1 MPVRSTAALAVAGC
15 AGTLTATPGPLLA
28 SPVLTE
34 VSGVAASPSGGGT
47 TWVINDSGD
56 VAQLY
61 GIGADASVR
70 EVAVTGAGAADWE
83 DLAAGRGPGGEPV
96 LWIADIGDNDAT
108 RLFVTIY
115 RVPEPGA
122 GDTSAAAAAID
133 VRYPDGA
140 HNAEALMAD
149 PAGPLLIATKDPG
162 RSRLFA
168 VDPPDGSG
176 SVTARDVGSFTT
188 SGQLTTVVTG
198 ASVAPD
204 RGLVAVR
211 TYGAVWLYAV
221 RGGEPLADAL
231 ARPPCPAPAG
241 DELQGEA
248 VAVRRDATYVTI
260 GEGTTPK
267 LTRFAPP

>member
-1 MPVRSTAALAVAGC
+1 MPTPTTTVPTPTTTAPTPTTTVPVRSTAALAVAGC

-96 LWIADIGDNDAT
+96 LWIADNDAT

-140 HNAEALMAD
+140 HDAEALMAD

-176 SVTARDVGSFTT
+176 SVTARDVGSFAT
-188 SGQLTTVVTG
+188 SGQPTTLVTG

-221 RGGEPLADAL
+221 RGRTAGRRPGPSPLSGP
-231 ARPPCPAPAG
+231 RG
-241 DELQGEA
+241 
-248 VAVRRDATYVTI
+248 R
-260 GEGTTPK
+260 
-267 LTRFAPP
+267 